1 MFYSIDGV
9 DGAGKSV
16 QIKLLC
22 EFLSNRGEKVV
33 LCRDPGS
40 TFLSEELR
48 KIILHRDDLPTG
60 RLAQMFL
67 FMAAR
72 AQLVEEVIAPALAAG
87 QTVVCDRFL
96 LSSVVYQGYAGGL
109 DPQLIYNVGLAA
121 TRGLVPDKTFVL
133 DVPQEIAA
141 SRMTNRELDSI
152 EREDAE
158 FKQRLRDGFSAEAK
172 KRPKSIILIDGLQS
186 IEDVHAEIVRHL

>member
-1 MFYSIDGV
+1 MPNDLGVNVFNRLQSVDDNDGLGV
-9 DGAGKSV
+9 
-16 QIKLLC
+16 
-22 EFLSNRGEKVV
+22 F
-33 LCRDPGS
+33 
-40 TFLSEELR
+40 F
-48 KIILHRDDLPTG
+48 
-60 RLAQMFL
+60 RLGFKTVAKPL

-109 DPQLIYNVGLAA
+109 DPQMIYNVGLAA

-133 DVPQEIAA
+133 DVPQEVAV

-152 EREDAE
+152 EREDAQ
-158 FKQRLRDGFSAEAK
+158 FKQRLRDGFKAESK
-172 KRPKSIILIDGLQS
+172 KHPKSIIIIDGLQS